1 MPKWS
6 LGPSLPMTVPSSP
19 SVDWKAPR
27 DRVTRGWRA
36 IAAGIV
42 AAALAAEPAL
52 AAGINVARDA
62 ETEALLQEY
71 AAPIFAEAN
80 IKAGDVQIF
89 LVVDQSFNAFVVDSR
104 RMFINTGAMIAAE
117 TPGEIIGVIAHE
129 AAHIDHGDL
138 AGIRQTIARST
149 TAAIIATLLGA
160 GAAVAGAAAGIGGL
174 RDAASAVMAGS
185 MHVAGRNILAY
196 ARAQEAAADQ
206 AALAYLEATGQSGM
220 GMVAVMRRLADQV
233 MLSARG
239 ADPYAQSHPMPADRL
254 ATLEHLASRSPHAGK
269 KDPPELQ
276 LRHDLVRAKLAG
288 FTLTPAQVGRLYKE
302 SDDSLAARYAWAIAS
317 YRTGALG
324 PALKRID
331 GLIASQP
338 DNAFFQELKGQALL
352 EHGRPAEAVEPLRMA
367 VSLAPSSGLLRIMFG
382 QALVAT
388 EKDANLGEA
397 IKNLTVGLQKAP
409 DVPVGWRT
417 LARAYALKGDLPMA
431 ELSTAEERFVI
442 GNYKEAA
449 IHATRA
455 QERLKPGSPAWL
467 RAEDILTYKPPKPL
481 KSPA

>member
-19 SVDWKAPR
+19 SVGWKGPP
-27 DRVTRGWRA
+27 DR
-36 IAAGIV
+36 AGKRCRTLAV
-42 AAALAAEPAL
+42 ALLATALAAEPAL

-89 LVVDQSFNAFVVDSR
+89 LVVDQSFNAFVVDSK
-104 RMFINTGAMIAAE
+104 RMFVNTGAIIAAE
-117 TPGEIIGVIAHE
+117 TPCEIIGVIAHE

-138 AGIRQTIARST
+138 AGLRQTIARST

-160 GAAVAGAAAGIGGL
+160 GAAAAGAAAGIGGL
-174 RDAASAVMAGS
+174 GDAASAVMAGS
-185 MHVAGRNILAY
+185 MHIAGRNILAY

-206 AALAYLEATGQSGM
+206 AAMDYLEATGQSGM
-220 GMVAVMRRLADQV
+220 GMVAVMRRLADEV
-233 MLSARG
+233 FPSARG
-239 ADPYAQSHPMPADRL
+239 ADPYVQSHPLPADRL
-254 ATLEHLASRSPHAGK
+254 VTLERLAAESPYAGMQ
-269 KDPPELQ
+269 DPPHLQ
-276 LRHDLVRAKLAG
+276 LRHDLVRAKLVG
-288 FTLTPAQVGRLYKE
+288 FTLTPAQVGRHYKE
-302 SDDSLAARYAWAIAS
+302 SDDSLPAGYAWAIAS
-317 YRTGALG
+317 YRSGALG

-338 DNAFFQELKGQALL
+338 DNAFFWELKGQALL
-352 EHGRPAEAVEPLRMA
+352 ENGRPAEAVEPLRKA
-367 VSLAPSSGLLRIMFG
+367 VSLEPSSGLLRIMFG

-388 EKDANLGEA
+388 EKKANLSEA
-397 IKNLTVGLQKAP
+397 IKNLTVGLQKSP
-409 DVPVGWRT
+409 DVPVGWRN
-417 LARAYALKGDLPMA
+417 LARAHALKGDLPMA
-431 ELSTAEERFVI
+431 ELATAEERFAI
-442 GNYKEAA
+442 GNYKEAV

-467 RAEDILTYKPPKPL
+467 RADDIITYKPPKPL
-481 KSPA
+481 

>member
-1 MPKWS
+1 MPGWS
-6 LGPSLPMTVPSSP
+6 VGPCWPVTVPSSP
-19 SVDWKAPR
+19 SAGWKAPR
-27 DRVTRGWRA
+27 NGVTRGWRTL
-36 IAAGIV
+36 AAGLV
-42 AAALAAEPAL
+42 AAAIAAEPAL

-71 AAPIFAEAN
+71 AATIFAEAG
-80 IKAGDVQIF
+80 IEAGNVQIF
-89 LVVDQSFNAFVVDSR
+89 LIPDQRFNAFVVDSK

-138 AGIRQTIARST
+138 AGIRQAIARST
-149 TAAIIATLLGA
+149 TAAVIAALLGA
-160 GAAVAGAAAGIGGL
+160 G
-174 RDAASAVMAGS
+174 AVMAGS

-196 ARAQEAAADQ
+196 ARAQEAAADT

-254 ATLEHLASRSPHAGK
+254 ATLEHLATQSPHAGR
-269 KDPPELQ
+269 KDPPDLQ

-288 FTLTPAQVGRLYKE
+288 FTLTPAQVGRLYAQ
-302 SDDSLAARYAWAIAS
+302 SDDGLPARYAWAIAS

-352 EHGRPAEAVEPLRMA
+352 EHGRPADAVEPLRTA

-388 EKDANLGEA
+388 ETDASLGEA

-409 DVPVGWRT
+409 DVPLGWRT
-417 LARAYALKGDLPMA
+417 LARAYALTGNLPMA

-442 GNYKEAA
+442 GNYREAV

-467 RAEDILTYKPPKPL
+467 RADDILTYKPPKPL
-481 KSPA
+481 